1 MHCELNLMGCKKRIK
16 IKEIEVIREVPV
28 EIIKEVEV
36 VKSFDMETLQKMM
49 MQAGTVEISKTV
61 VGEKRVVGKAKTI
74 KKQTVTKSKAAPKT
88 KAKAKPVAKAKPS
101 AKKAKKDDL
110 KKIEGIGPKIAGLLN
125 KANII
130 TFKDLS
136 KAKVNTLK
144 KILDDAGSR
153 YQMHDPSTWP
163 KQSALADQD
172 KWKELEKLQDNL
184 KGGRKA

>member
-1 MHCELNLMGCKKRIK
+1 LKFLK
-16 IKEIEVIREVPV
+16 PA
-28 EIIKEVEV
+28 
-36 VKSFDMETLQKMM
+36 S
-49 MQAGTVEISKTV
+49 
-61 VGEKRVVGKAKTI
+61 KAKT
-74 KKQTVTKSKAAPKT
+74 
-88 KAKAKPVAKAKPS
+88 KPV

-125 KANII
+125 KANIV

-136 KAKVNTLK
+136 KTKISTLK

-163 KQSALADQD
+163 KQSALANNG
-172 KWKELEKLQDNL
+172 KWDELAKLQNNL